1 MSGEESRLVYVITGG
16 CGFLGQHL
24 LRVLLEK
31 EDQIKEIRLFDKHID
46 SDLHSYTT
54 EHIKVVL
61 TQGDITDYHSVLEAC
76 RGADLVVHA
85 ASLVDVWYRVPE
97 RTIYAVN
104 VEGTKNVLSA
114 CVELGIQHLIYTSS
128 MEVVGPNV
136 KGDTFIRQA
145 QASWGVQSF
154 HQVLGQPCGLHS
166 VRVPGIPEVEG
177 KWDIFLLN
185 VEKQQFCSST
195 WGRGDEDTPYNV
207 IHEMPYPRSKAAAEN
222 LVLQANGTKIKGG
235 GTLYTCALRPTGI
248 YGENHQLMKEFY
260 QMGVRTGGWLM
271 RGVPRDTEH
280 GRVYAGNV
288 AWMHLLA
295 ARALRRHPERL
306 GGEVYFCYDD
316 SPYKSYEDFN
326 MQFLSAFNFRVV
338 QMPFCALW
346 FIACLNDLLHWLLQP
361 LCKFTPLLN
370 RYTLAVARTS
380 FTVHSD
386 KAQRHFQYRPLYSW
400 EQCRARTQS
409 WVDTFP
415 HDTSAKDM

>member
-61 TQGDITDYHSVLEAC
+61 TQGDITDYQSVLEAC

-136 KGDTFIRQA
+136 KGDTFI
-145 QASWGVQSF
+145 
-154 HQVLGQPCGLHS
+154 
-166 VRVPGIPEVEG
+166 
-177 KWDIFLLN
+177 
-185 VEKQQFCSST
+185 
-195 WGRGDEDTPYNV
+195 RGDEDTPYNV

-338 QMPFCALW
+338 QMPFCVLW

-400 EQCRARTQS
+400 EQCHARTQS